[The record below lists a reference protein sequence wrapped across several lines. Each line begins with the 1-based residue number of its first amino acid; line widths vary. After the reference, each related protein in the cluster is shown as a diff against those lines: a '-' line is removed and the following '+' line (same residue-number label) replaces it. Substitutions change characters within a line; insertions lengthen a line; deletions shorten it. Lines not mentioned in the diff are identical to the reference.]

1 MILFKTLYRHKRT
14 GNHYA
19 IVGVGRIKEN
29 GKWVEAINYRPIP
42 CADDPVGRVIV
53 QELYSRPATEFKEK
67 FESTDLRSDNTA
79 HFEHIR
85 EVLDVLPATESVQ
98 RLCGSFYNTWSHL
111 LTVKALE
118 NSIAQLDVDG
128 VITGLLQRVY
138 EKNYSD
144 AYYRTLRELINPI
157 SFPSTVDMRINPVT
171 DLLIAT
177 MAERL
182 GWKKFPNYQTTN
194 AIKREYYHW
203 GETQRESDPRILQ
216 LLLEICEYSNKYL

>member
-1 MILFKTLYRHKRT
+1 MDMIHSLYRHKRT

-19 IVGVGRIKEN
+19 IVAYGQIKEN
-29 GKWVEAINYRPIP
+29 GKWVQAINYRPVP
-42 CADDPVGRVIV
+42 CADDPEGRVIV
-53 QELYSRPATEFKEK
+53 QELYSRPSEEFFEK
-67 FESTDLRSDNTA
+67 FEVATARNDSTA
-79 HFEHIR
+79 QFEHIR
-85 EVLDVLPATESVQ
+85 EMLDMMKGSESVQ
-98 RLCGSFYNTWSHL
+98 RLQGAFYNSWSHL

-118 NSIAQLDVDG
+118 NSIAQLDVNG

-144 AYYRTLRELINPI
+144 ASYRSIRELIDPP

-171 DLLIAT
+171 DLLLMT

-182 GWKKFPNYQTTN
+182 GWKRIPNYQTTN

-203 GETQRESDPRILQ
+203 GETQRENDPRTLQ